1 VHPYPRTARACR
13 SSLDVRSVSAS
24 TLSRKH
30 LAQAVRRS
38 LLFAVLLPAL
48 IATPARAAD
57 SDALQDPALK
67 RLYAEFQLLF
77 RKYYPNVTSHLLT
90 NTMHF
95 EHDTRAFIV
104 HEPLRTGEWQDP
116 RETRGPK
123 LGGILCDIALQKGPY
138 QGAAMVPQTFDK
150 RYFRLLIM
158 APYSRK
164 HDAHLYVHLAYPGN
178 VSGEFLRDFTGLVTD
193 FERHLD

>member
-1 VHPYPRTARACR
+1 
-13 SSLDVRSVSAS
+13 
-24 TLSRKH
+24 
-30 LAQAVRRS
+30 VRRS
-38 LLFAVLLPAL
+38 LLLFAVLLPTL

-57 SDALQDPALK
+57 DGALQDPALK
-67 RLYAEFQLLF
+67 RLYAEFQTLF
-77 RKYYPNVTSHLLT
+77 RRYYPNVTSHLLT
-90 NTMHF
+90 NNMHF

-138 QGAAMVPQTFDK
+138 QGAAMVPQTFEK

-158 APYSRK
+158 APYSRT
-164 HDAHLYVHLAYPGN
+164 HDVHLYVHLAYPGN
-178 VSGEFLRDFTGLVTD
+178 VSSEFLRELPRSSLISNVVLT
-193 FERHLD
+193 EHS

>member
-77 RKYYPNVTSHLLT
+77 RKYYPN
-90 NTMHF
+90 NMHV